1 MVTENL
7 LLGGLVFLFLVSV
20 GFFIYARHT
29 KSVMNSKIDSLHR
42 AIKKS
47 NSGERVDSLQETV
60 DTLQKQINSYIVEK
74 NNEASHQEKEFAR
87 TRFLNR
93 GQGGQP
99 NGPAGG
105 FNPNMQAGQAP
116 QGAPT
121 IASNAAAMRNSF
133 GGRPMQQPNMGPNN
147 MGMGG
152 YNQAQGPQQPQQG
165 NQQQRMP
172 YGNFNR

>member
-1 MVTENL
+1 MITENL
-7 LLGGLVFLFLVSV
+7 LLGGLVFLFLISV
-20 GFFIYARHT
+20 GFFIYAKHT

-47 NSGERVDSLQETV
+47 NSDEKLDSLQEIV

-74 NNEASHQEKEFAR
+74 NNEANHQEKEFAR

-93 GQGGQP
+93 GQGQSGQQP
-99 NGPAGG
+99 NNFGG
-105 FNPNMQAGQAP
+105 FNPNMQGGHAP
-116 QGAPT
+116 QGGPAV
-121 IASNAAAMRNSF
+121 AGNVAAMRSGFN
-133 GGRPMQQPNMGPNN
+133 GRPVQQQPN

-152 YNQAQGPQQPQQG
+152 YNQQQGPAQQLGPQG
-165 NQQQRMP
+165 NGQRMP